1 MCTSIAFPDRAL
13 YGRNLDLEY
22 HFGEKVV
29 ITPRS
34 HGFAF
39 RHLKPLERHYAMIGM
54 ASVAED
60 TPLYAEAV
68 NEKGLYMAGLYFPGN
83 ARYFDA
89 PEADRLN
96 VAPWEL
102 IPLILGSCSSLREA
116 RAKLERVHLLAEP
129 FAPGYPLAALHWQI
143 AAQDGSLIAEPM
155 DDGLHLYE
163 DRPGVLTNNPPYPY
177 QLMNLNNYRGLSTE
191 AGKNSFAPALELTV
205 YGQGMGALGLPGDSS
220 PMSRFVRMTFLKSH
234 AAFDSDRGGQISQFF
249 HLLDAVSMVKG
260 SVVTPEGKLDETIYS
275 CCADAREGIY
285 YYKTY
290 DSCCVHAVRMDT
302 QCLDGR
308 SLAVFPL
315 ESGPSFKF
323 TELQGL

>member
-1 MCTSIAFPDRAL
+1 
-13 YGRNLDLEY
+13 
-22 HFGEKVV
+22 
-29 ITPRS
+29 
-34 HGFAF
+34 
-39 RHLKPLERHYAMIGM
+39 
-54 ASVAED
+54 
-60 TPLYAEAV
+60 
-68 NEKGLYMAGLYFPGN
+68 
-83 ARYFDA
+83 
-89 PEADRLN
+89 
-96 VAPWEL
+96 
-102 IPLILGSCSSLREA
+102 
-116 RAKLERVHLLAEP
+116 
-129 FAPGYPLAALHWQI
+129 
-143 AAQDGSLIAEPM
+143 
-155 DDGLHLYE
+155 
-163 DRPGVLTNNPPYPY
+163 
-177 QLMNLNNYRGLSTE
+177 
-191 AGKNSFAPALELTV
+191 
-205 YGQGMGALGLPGDSS
+205 
-220 PMSRFVRMTFLKSH
+220 MSRFVRMTFLKSH